1 MKERAP
7 QLPVVA
13 NLSGPISLATSVI
26 DPLLYYR
33 ALRLDREAA
42 HRLTRHCTEVI
53 ETFGAALIE
62 AGADLVCIA
71 DPSATGEI
79 IGRGAFAEFALPYL
93 NRLSDHFRER
103 FGVPTIVH
111 ICGNVKNLGDSL
123 ALLSAAAVSIDSL
136 VGIAT
141 LKELAPKQVTMGNVS
156 TFLLEKGDPEQLAKN
171 ARRCLLEGVDI
182 LAPACGISPGTPVAN
197 IRAVADAVLP
207 GAP

>member
-1 MKERAP
+1 M
-7 QLPVVA
+7 
-13 NLSGPISLATSVI
+13 
-26 DPLLYYR
+26 
-33 ALRLDREAA
+33 
-42 HRLTRHCTEVI
+42 
-53 ETFGAALIE
+53 
-62 AGADLVCIA
+62 
-71 DPSATGEI
+71 
-79 IGRGAFAEFALPYL
+79 
-93 NRLSDHFRER
+93 
-103 FGVPTIVH
+103 PTIVH